1 MYNGELK
8 QRRQQRRERKRHPQ
22 KKFVL
27 LQPRTQ
33 ACSRYLS
40 DQGRL
45 GTERDRRIFP
55 TSLTSDVTSE
65 IAEDDWERGWC
76 CYKLHHCYS
85 NSFNLSKWRFFRSW
99 ILNACFLSSLKEKDN
114 RCLVFTSSL
123 KRPIRNFHVLVVQWR
138 QRNVQKSVMLVQS

>member
-8 QRRQQRRERKRHPQ
+8 QRRRTAMAGAKRQSRKE
-22 KKFVL
+22 FVL

-33 ACSRYLS
+33 ACSRYPS

-45 GTERDRRIFP
+45 GTERDKRIFP

-76 CYKLHHCYS
+76 CYKLHHSNS
-85 NSFNLSKWRFFRSW
+85 NSFNLSKWHFFRS
-99 ILNACFLSSLKEKDN
+99 
-114 RCLVFTSSL
+114 
-123 KRPIRNFHVLVVQWR
+123 
-138 QRNVQKSVMLVQS
+138 